1 VGRQIRE
8 AHALLAA
15 GLEDAAAAAGSGG
28 AAEEAIRYLSRATE
42 ILPQRAVA
50 WARLV
55 EVQIDFGRLRDA
67 RTTLGAAWAALEPD
81 TYEARLGELE
91 RRVSLG
97 GDPST
102 AESEDDV
109 FGREAD
115 VAAVSEA
122 WRACQEGQATVIVF
136 QSGPGG
142 GKTRMLREAEAP
154 LVAPGA
160 RVIRISC
167 RSEERGAAERWGVAR
182 EIIGRLS
189 ALPGAQDAELGSED
203 RLESL
208 GQLPLEELAH
218 PFLPFLDL
226 FASVGR
232 TTPVLLSLDDI
243 DWIDPES
250 WNLLRRLIRLR
261 PASSILIVASLT
273 EQQNPDRGPAE
284 DIATWWSKGWV
295 QVRRLRP
302 LSAAEVEAAV
312 RLRGWRDEQF
322 VRSLREV
329 LHLRSKGT
337 PAIVFGLL
345 DSMAEAGFRPSPPGA
360 SQGATQELPRLDQ
373 LPFSDGLLR
382 FHRGRLARLDPAAQE
397 VLSVLEPTDTAQL
410 ETLSYAVSS
419 NPETIRRVLEELE
432 EAGFILSDG
441 EGFRLAHPDY
451 SKLGQSRRP
460 RPRAPDPV
468 SETRAPAP
476 GPTPAPISSTAD
488 AAASGPDTEK
498 RPADRSGPTPEPRLT
513 DTPRRLGAAWSSP
526 ADSSLSATGKDPF
539 ADSVRSPI
547 LEKYEREYYV
557 PKPSLIPAGWRPQP
571 PAFIA
576 AGVLGGII
584 WIIWTLFFK

>member
-1 VGRQIRE
+1 ME

-28 AAEEAIRYLSRATE
+28 AAEEAIQYLIRATE

-81 TYEARLGELE
+81 TYETCLGELE

-102 AESEDDV
+102 AESEDAV

-115 VAAVSEA
+115 VASVSEA

-167 RSEERGAAERWGVAR
+167 RSEEDGAAERWGTAR

-189 ALPGAQDAELGSED
+189 ALPGAQDAELGLED

-208 GQLPLEELAH
+208 GQLPLEEVAH
-218 PFLPFLDL
+218 PFLDL

-250 WNLLRRLIRLR
+250 WDLLGRLIRLR

-273 EQQNPDRGPAE
+273 AQQNPDPGPAE
-284 DIATWWSKGWV
+284 DIATWSSKGWV
-295 QVRRLRP
+295 QVRGLRP
-302 LSAAEVEAAV
+302 LSAAEVEAAI
-312 RLRGWRDEQF
+312 RSRGWRDEQF

-345 DSMAEAGFRPSPPGA
+345 DSMAEAGFRPSPTGA
-360 SQGATQELPRLDQ
+360 SQGAMQELPRLDQ

-397 VLSVLEPTDTAQL
+397 VLAVLGPTDTAQL
-410 ETLSYAVSS
+410 ETLSYAATS

-432 EAGFILSDG
+432 EAGFILSGG

-488 AAASGPDTEK
+488 APASGPDTEK
-498 RPADRSGPTPEPRLT
+498 RPADRSGATPKPRLT
-513 DTPRRLGAAWSSP
+513 DTPRQLGGAWSSP

-539 ADSVRSPI
+539 AYSVRSPS
-547 LEKYEREYYV
+547 LESYEREYGV
-557 PKPSLIPAGWRPQP
+557 PKRGLIPVGWRPQP

-584 WIIWTLFFK
+584 WIIWTLFIK